1 MTKALERQIK
11 VAQEAYGTQ
20 KIEEYTKAI
29 EQAKK
34 TEVES
39 ASALAGRYVL
49 TGDAEID
56 KLINKVNRG
65 ERLKKFKLWGDSERE
80 VWRGVSG
87 GLTEV
92 TTDIERLQ
100 WLLDNGKLD
109 EQTAQI
115 AQNFINAN
123 DAIKEAEM
131 AIMSFNTAIDFD
143 TLSDNLIDAMS
154 SGNDAIKE
162 LGDNFEESMKN
173 AILNSLRDGQF
184 KKEMEAWYKAFDAAM
199 DGGLTE
205 DEVERLRSEYM
216 NIGERQRERLL
227 AAERATGIDLDSS
240 DRESGGGS
248 LSGTIGR
255 SITEDTA
262 NKWMGV
268 QLNIHTINKNMY
280 AEMLSQT
287 KVMQGQMN
295 FAQRNLDAALSIE
308 RNTAKTVLRLDTAI
322 THLTTIASNTK
333 PAKTAKD
340 LGI

>member
-87 GLTEV
+87 GLTQV
-92 TTDIERLQ
+92 TTDVEKLQ

-109 EQTAQI
+109 AQTAQI
-115 AQNFINAN
+115 AQNFINAH
-123 DAIKEAEM
+123 DAIKESEM
-131 AIMSFNTAIDFD
+131 AIIAFNTAIDFD
-143 TLSDNLIDAMS
+143 TLSDNLIDAIS

-162 LGDNFEESMKN
+162 LGENFEETMKN
-173 AILNSLRDGQF
+173 AILNSLKDGQF

-205 DEVERLRSEYM
+205 SEVEKLRQDYM
-216 NIGERQRERLL
+216 DIGERQRQQLL
-227 AAERATGIDLDSS
+227 AYEKVTGIDLD
-240 DRESGGGS
+240 GS
-248 LSGTIGR
+248 KEEAGKALSG
-255 SITEDTA
+255 
-262 NKWMGV
+262 
-268 QLNIHTINKNMY
+268 
-280 AEMLSQT
+280 
-287 KVMQGQMN
+287 
-295 FAQRNLDAALSIE
+295 
-308 RNTAKTVLRLDTAI
+308 
-322 THLTTIASNTK
+322 
-333 PAKTAKD
+333 
-340 LGI
+340 